1 MPHTGQS
8 YSSAQ
13 GQYIYASHGTVFNTW
28 PEKYSTAQKQC
39 DLVQY
44 SYYMNSSKSYLYST
58 TEQLRD
64 NAICTELQY
73 KVQFRGNAILYSFT
87 CTAQLVISYST
98 VLQTA
103 QGKIDEDNILKA
115 CVKS

>member
-1 MPHTGQS
+1 MLHTVQF
-8 YSSAQ
+8 YRSAQ
-13 GQYIYASHGTVFNTW
+13 GQYIYASYGTVFNTGQI
-28 PEKYSTAQKQC
+28 KYSTAQKQC

-44 SYYMNSSKSYLYST
+44 IYYMYSSKNDLYST

-87 CTAQLVISYST
+87 GTAQLVNLYST
-98 VLQTA
+98 TDSLR
-103 QGKIDEDNILKA
+103 KNR
-115 CVKS
+115 